1 MNQRL
6 GLAQSLIHNPELI
19 IWDEPSS
26 GLDPEGRKLVI
37 DLLKESKEHK
47 KTILFSTHVLSD
59 IEQVCDHIAM
69 IDHGNIL
76 LADSLEQLSK
86 KYPGKTLEDIYM
98 DLIG

>member
-6 GLAQSLIHNPELI
+6 GLAQSLIHDPELI

-26 GLDPEGRKLVI
+26 GLDPEGRRLVI
-37 DLLKESKEHK
+37 DLLKELKGQK

-69 IDHGNIL
+69 INHGRIL
-76 LADSLEQLSK
+76 LADSLDELSK
-86 KYPGKTLEDIYM
+86 KYPQKTLEDIYL
-98 DLIG
+98 DLVR